1 MKIGFQGIKGAY
13 SEEAGLKILGS
24 THNFVSFADSE
35 DVFAALMKNE
45 IEMAVLPVEN
55 SIAGNVAVNM
65 DLIYRHQ
72 FYAHHEIY
80 LPIHHCLMADNNL
93 SLKQIENVYSHPVAL
108 SQCRNFLK
116 THQLNSLADY
126 DTAGACA
133 KVTGNNAA
141 IGPKRCAE
149 IYQKKIISEN
159 IQDQSIN
166 ITRFLVISGNQQFSK
181 EANKTS
187 LAFSTAHRPGALLEI
202 LHLFQATELN
212 LTRLESRPIPENPF
226 QYIFFVDFSSG
237 LQEKN
242 SQSLMQKLTEKE
254 IAFKIIGSYKT

>member
-1 MKIGFQGIKGAY
+1 M
-13 SEEAGLKILGS
+13 
-24 THNFVSFADSE
+24 
-35 DVFAALMKNE
+35 
-45 IEMAVLPVEN
+45 
-55 SIAGNVAVNM
+55 
-65 DLIYRHQ
+65 
-72 FYAHHEIY
+72 
-80 LPIHHCLMADNNL
+80 
-93 SLKQIENVYSHPVAL
+93 
-108 SQCRNFLK
+108 
-116 THQLNSLADY
+116 
-126 DTAGACA
+126 
-133 KVTGNNAA
+133 
-141 IGPKRCAE
+141 
-149 IYQKKIISEN
+149 
-159 IQDQSIN
+159 
-166 ITRFLVISGNQQFSK
+166 ISGNQQFSK